1 MRHLARILLL
11 AACLVPGVALPGWAG
26 SLCGTV
32 RNQLT
37 SAGVAH
43 AGIFLRTPAGAYT
56 GINGATDVAGAFC
69 IANVPAGTYDIEVRV
84 DNYQVG
90 YLRGV
95 VVTTSSTD
103 VELPAALD
111 GLRFASPMP
120 NPARTATQ
128 FSWTLGSAGWARLSI
143 FDARGRLVRA
153 WASAALS
160 AGEHSQAWNLTDATG
175 RPVDAG
181 VYFVHLDTPM
191 GGRVRALVRVR

>member
-1 MRHLARILLL
+1 MRRLARSLSLAALLSLLL
-11 AACLVPGVALPGWAG
+11 ALPAVAG

-32 RNQLT
+32 RDQQTNGPI
-37 SAGVAH
+37 AR

-69 IANVPAGTYDIEVRV
+69 ITGIPAGTYDVEVRV

-95 VVTTSSTD
+95 VITTSSTD
-103 VELPAALD
+103 VELPATVG
-111 GLRFASPMP
+111 GLRFAAPSP
-120 NPARTATQ
+120 NPARDATR
-128 FSWTLGSAGWARLSI
+128 FSWSLGAAGWARLSVI
-143 FDARGRLVRA
+143 DVRGRLVRG
-153 WASAALS
+153 WASASLP
-160 AGEHSQAWNLTDATG
+160 AGEHSQYWNLTDASG

-191 GGRVRALVRVR
+191 GRRVRALVRVR

>member
-1 MRHLARILLL
+1 MRHLARTLLL
-11 AACLVPGVALPGWAG
+11 AACLVLGVALPTWAG

-32 RNQLT
+32 RDQQT
-37 SAGVAH
+37 SGGVAY
-43 AGIFLRTPAGAYT
+43 AGIFLRTTAGAFT
-56 GINGATDVAGAFC
+56 GIYGATDVTGAFC
-69 IANVPAGTYDIEVRV
+69 IANVPAATYDVEVRV

-103 VELPAALD
+103 VELPATMA
-111 GLRFASPMP
+111 GLRFVAPAP

-160 AGEHSQAWNLTDATG
+160 AGEHSQAWNLTDAAG
-175 RPVDAG
+175 RPVDASF
-181 VYFVHLDTPM
+181 YFVHLDTPV